1 MKSIAF
7 PNMFNRAST
16 NIVSNYYATQQN
28 ITTLLMSGKGELF
41 GDPYYGSTLK
51 KFLYD
56 QNDET
61 LQDLLIDDIYVA
73 LCTFMP
79 QIRVERKDIKV
90 ARDGK
95 ASVSIQIKA
104 LNKADFT
111 TNMYNIVLLQSA
123 V

>member
-7 PNMFNRAST
+7 PNMFNRSST

-28 ITTLLMSGKGELF
+28 ITTLLMSGKSELF

-95 ASVSIQIKA
+95 ASVSVQIKA